1 MTPFLSASQSSLSQC
16 QRNNVTGCARYPVKA
31 LYPHDTDSGRFF
43 FFQLHVINA
52 AGHVTTVN
60 TSSVRLPA
68 HYPPSHAVI
77 LDVLETMITLTTT
90 PSTSSPVTTDT
101 STTDLTTEGSSTTDL
116 GSVSATQRT
125 TGVHIETQETPV
137 LVAQFSKDVDV
148 ITQREEVCVAWSG
161 FYHPEEISVEI
172 GLGTSPHHDD
182 VIAFHSVES
191 ENPVC
196 LNITSLPVYTKI
208 FSIVR
213 ATSSGGTS
221 VFSSD
226 GFSMIPQSDPDN
238 QIMVF
243 NGRGCH
249 GSNVMEGQE
258 VDSST
263 SSINFGETLELS
275 IHAGDFLFAQFSPF
289 VPNVTFDNA
298 ILLQTT
304 LTGYQVVA
312 TSSNITAHLPLSMAA
327 NSSVQVQHCQK
338 DSPILPVPDS
348 HVTVT
353 WEMAGPW
360 TQFTRYLEVVI
371 TDKTCLDASVKNNQY
386 LHKKCLLYEEKVEMM
401 TREMKLYNNKVNNFI
416 IRDHS
421 YVAFVSPCFDDKCLP
436 AVSSGEVTYT
446 NTYTVDTRFAHAT
459 LSDVSTQ
466 LLTVDVLASVESE
479 NHGNLS
485 CLYQWAVST
494 DISGARL
501 ITDWVVQTALT
512 CSNIEVLL
520 IRHPFQMT
528 FFLTSR
534 PYQAY
539 YRIVMCLQQCK
550 EERYPFIRFVRF
562 VKVLL

>member
-1 MTPFLSASQSSLSQC
+1 MTPFLSVTRSSLSQC
-16 QRNNVTGCARYPVKA
+16 HRNITGCVRYPVKD
-31 LYPHDTDSGRFF
+31 LYPHDTDSGRSF
-43 FFQLHVINA
+43 FFQLHVSNA
-52 AGHVTTVN
+52 AGHVTTFN
-60 TSSVRLPA
+60 TSSVQLPA

-77 LDVLETMITLTTT
+77 LDVLKTMITLTTT
-90 PSTSSPVTTDT
+90 PSTSSPFTTDT
-101 STTDLTTEGSSTTDL
+101 STTDLTTEDSSTTDI
-116 GSVSATQRT
+116 GSFHATQRT
-125 TGVHIETQETPV
+125 PGVPTETQETPV

-161 FYHPEEISVEI
+161 FYHTEEISVEI
-172 GLGTSPHHDD
+172 GLGTSPDNDD
-182 VIAFHSVES
+182 IIAFHSVES

-226 GFSMIPQSDPDN
+226 GFSMIPQSNPDN

-249 GSNVMEGQE
+249 GSSVIEGQE
-258 VDSST
+258 VDPFT
-263 SSINFGETLELS
+263 SSVNVGETLGLP

-289 VPNVTFDNA
+289 VPHVTFDNA

-312 TSSNITAHLPLSMAA
+312 TSPNITAHLPLSMAA

-353 WEMAGPW
+353 WEMAGLW
-360 TQFTRYLEVVI
+360 TQFTRYLEVEVV
-371 TDKTCLDASVKNNQY
+371 DKTCLDTSVKKNKY
-386 LHKKCLLYEEKVEMM
+386 LHQQCLLHEEKVEMM
-401 TREMKLYNNKVNNFI
+401 TREMKLFNNKANNYI
-416 IRDHS
+416 THDHT
-421 YVAFVSPCFDDKCLP
+421 YVASVSPCFDDKCLP

-446 NTYTVDTRFAHAT
+446 NTYTVNTRFAHAT

-466 LLTVDVLASVESE
+466 LLTVDILACVESV
-479 NHGNLS
+479 NHSNLS

-494 DISGARL
+494 DTSGTHL
-501 ITDWVVQTALT
+501 ITDWMVQTALT

-520 IRHPFQMT
+520 I
-528 FFLTSR
+528 
-534 PYQAY
+534 
-539 YRIVMCLQQCK
+539 
-550 EERYPFIRFVRF
+550 
-562 VKVLL
+562 

>member
-16 QRNNVTGCARYPVKA
+16 HRNNITGCARYPVKA

-43 FFQLHVINA
+43 FFQLHVSNA
-52 AGHVTTVN
+52 AGHVTTFN
-60 TSSVRLPA
+60 TSSVELPA

-77 LDVLETMITLTTT
+77 LDVLKTMITLTTI
-90 PSTSSPVTTDT
+90 PSTSPSFTTGT
-101 STTDLTTEGSSTTDL
+101 STTDLTTEDSSTTDL
-116 GSVSATQRT
+116 GSFPASQT
-125 TGVHIETQETPV
+125 TPGVPTETQDIPV
-137 LVAQFSKDVDV
+137 LVAQFTKDVDV
-148 ITQREEVCVAWSG
+148 ITQRGEVCVAWSG
-161 FYHPEEISVEI
+161 FYHTEEISVEI

-182 VIAFHSVES
+182 VITFHPAES
-191 ENPVC
+191 ENPAC
-196 LNITSLPVYTKI
+196 LNATSLPVYIRI

-226 GFSMIPQSDPDN
+226 GFIMIPQSDLDN

-249 GSNVMEGQE
+249 GSSVMEDQE
-258 VDSST
+258 IDSST
-263 SSINFGETLELS
+263 PSINFGETLRLP
-275 IHAGDFLFAQFSPF
+275 IHTGDFLFAQFSPF
-289 VPNVTFDNA
+289 VPDVTFDNA
-298 ILLQTT
+298 VLLQTT

-312 TSSNITAHLPLSMAA
+312 TSPNITAHLPLSMAA

-360 TQFTRYLEVVI
+360 TQFTRYLDVEVM
-371 TDKTCLDASVKNNQY
+371 DKTCLDASVKKNKY
-386 LHKKCLLYEEKVEMM
+386 LHQQCLLHEEKVEMM
-401 TREMKLYNNKVNNFI
+401 TRKMKLFNKVNNYI
-416 IRDHS
+416 IHDHT
-421 YVAFVSPCFDDKCLP
+421 YVASVSPCFDDKCLP

-446 NTYTVDTRFAHAT
+446 NTYTVNTRFAHAT

-466 LLTVDVLASVESE
+466 LLTVDILASVESV
-479 NHGNLS
+479 NHRNLS

-494 DISGARL
+494 DTSGTHL
-501 ITDWVVQTALT
+501 ITDWMVQTALT

-520 IRHPFQMT
+520 I
-528 FFLTSR
+528 
-534 PYQAY
+534 
-539 YRIVMCLQQCK
+539 
-550 EERYPFIRFVRF
+550 
-562 VKVLL
+562 